1 MKQILVMMAVV
12 MGQSVLAADKK
23 PLTREESARVIEAAI
38 RNSANKPTGE
48 LTRADYEKVKVLRLI
63 GKQLTDLK
71 GLEKLT
77 QLIALSLAHNQLI
90 DAKGIE
96 LSSRR

>member
-12 MGQSVLAADKK
+12 MGQSVLAADK

-63 GKQLTDLK
+63 GKQLTDLR
-71 GLEKLT
+71 
-77 QLIALSLAHNQLI
+77 ALRNSH
-90 DAKGIE
+90 
-96 LSSRR
+96 S